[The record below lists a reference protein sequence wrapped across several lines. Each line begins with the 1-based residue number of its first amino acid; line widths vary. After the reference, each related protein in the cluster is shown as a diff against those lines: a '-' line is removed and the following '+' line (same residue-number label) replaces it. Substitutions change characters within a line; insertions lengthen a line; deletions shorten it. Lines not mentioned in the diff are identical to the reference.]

1 VKRFELKLV
10 ATFELEKLIPN
21 PILRDQKL
29 QLNAFTSYLIL
40 KVLVFLPDLF
50 WYFYDNMMIW
60 NLPTRARLLVE
71 NGLK

>member
-10 ATFELEKLIPN
+10 ATFELEKLTPN

-50 WYFYDNMMIW
+50 WYFYNNMIW
-60 NLPTRARLLVE
+60 NLPPRARLLVE
-71 NGLK
+71 NRLK

>member
-1 VKRFELKLV
+1 VKGFELKLV

-60 NLPTRARLLVE
+60 NLPPRARLLIE